1 MKYYRVLLLILIFC
15 LMAIFVSAQDKTN
28 EEGIY
33 SCYQDKSEKS
43 ALIEKAES
51 EHFNVRRVNFSGN
64 PTTRDWETR
73 KRMELHEGDIFTK
86 TLLEKSIKNL
96 SQSKYFYPVSLENV
110 EVRLHE
116 KSRDIDMIFCMQE
129 RQKDEID
136 KEKINPCF
144 QEEDEKI
151 KLMEEAELSQYRIR
165 HISILGNTY
174 TRDITFR
181 KEFASDEPFV
191 FDEGYIFRQESL
203 EKTLDGINEIKTI
216 FPIRLDDVKVWLGK
230 REIDDKAFN
239 VINFDFCIEQ
249 KPKN

>member
-1 MKYYRVLLLILIFC
+1 
-15 LMAIFVSAQDKTN
+15 
-28 EEGIY
+28 
-33 SCYQDKSEKS
+33 
-43 ALIEKAES
+43 
-51 EHFNVRRVNFSGN
+51 
-64 PTTRDWETR
+64 
-73 KRMELHEGDIFTK
+73 
-86 TLLEKSIKNL
+86 
-96 SQSKYFYPVSLENV
+96 
-110 EVRLHE
+110 
-116 KSRDIDMIFCMQE
+116 MIFCMQE

-151 KLMEEAELSQYRIR
+151 KLMEEAESSQYRIW

-203 EKTLDGINEIKTI
+203 EKTFDGINAIKTI

-230 REIDDKAFN
+230 RDIDDKAFN
-239 VINFDFCIEQ
+239 TINFDFCIKQ